1 MKKEKPEIYKHNQTN
16 RFYNGKVKL
25 KLWILEE
32 GADRHICKHVYS
44 TTLLLNKLEDFIVAS
59 KVTGLNINSKES
71 YTHSQTC
78 IARISIS
85 CMWELRAVASS
96 VLHHACFD
104 FLNLHLLRIASRIVR
119 LPIGGSRS
127 STEDPK
133 REANVNHHRKKRK
146 TVPQERLAVLSQR
159 EPPGEQ
165 FTPVKRV
172 ILVIY
177 SLTFRQ
183 SFEVLYRD
191 G

>member
-1 MKKEKPEIYKHNQTN
+1 MKKEKPQIYKHNQTN

-104 FLNLHLLRIASRIVR
+104 FLNLHLLRIASRIR

-133 REANVNHHRKKRK
+133 RKANVNHHRKKRK

-165 FTPVKRV
+165 FTPMKRV

-177 SLTFRQ
+177 SLTFRH